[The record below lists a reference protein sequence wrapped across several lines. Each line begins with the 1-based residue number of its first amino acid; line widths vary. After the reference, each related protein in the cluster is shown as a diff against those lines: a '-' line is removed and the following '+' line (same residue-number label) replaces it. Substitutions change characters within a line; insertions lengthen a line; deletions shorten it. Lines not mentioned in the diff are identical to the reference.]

1 MTASQEKQV
10 LAKTIA
16 LAEELTGK
24 RPIGYRAPLYQI
36 SERTISLLQAEGF
49 EWDSSLTHDESSPY
63 FLPSNPAPI
72 TPIDFTKDPEN
83 ATWLFPSPDFDELE
97 KSTLVEVPGNWYAED
112 ATPMQ
117 FYPHTENTAGYVD
130 VRQVERMWRDRMDF
144 LRQEI
149 AEGREEMA
157 VYGLILHPDTSG
169 VAHVI
174 GMVERFL
181 VWVKSLGNE
190 VEWKTCG
197 EVAAEFKRRAQK

>member
-1 MTASQEKQV
+1 
-10 LAKTIA
+10 
-16 LAEELTGK
+16 
-24 RPIGYRAPLYQI
+24 
-36 SERTISLLQAEGF
+36 
-49 EWDSSLTHDESSPY
+49 
-63 FLPSNPAPI
+63 
-72 TPIDFTKDPEN
+72 
-83 ATWLFPSPDFDELE
+83 
-97 KSTLVEVPGNWYAED
+97 
-112 ATPMQ
+112 MQ

-169 VAHVI
+169 MAHVI